1 MPLYFMSLE
10 RRRNAAGKSIWHD
23 EKIWECRGLGP
34 MDIFTKPVM
43 MKGKD
48 YTEKVTGIK
57 LHYPHVKITLSNGSV
72 YKPRWENVQIAD
84 LRERVDLDGKVVL
97 YRSNMLSYVAHLL
110 DFGKWYRVVFKTGKS
125 SVYPREA
132 IRVEDNLREKHP
144 ELWKYWC
151 DIAQHVKIWRYRM
164 FQPLHYS

>member
-1 MPLYFMSLE
+1 MSLE

-34 MDIFTKPVM
+34 MDIFTKLVM

-125 SVYPREA
+125 SV
-132 IRVEDNLREKHP
+132 
-144 ELWKYWC
+144 
-151 DIAQHVKIWRYRM
+151 
-164 FQPLHYS
+164 